1 MPRSRRCR
9 EARIGCSQIARNGGQ
24 RLRRG
29 RWWLL
34 VAVLRKCSPAHIP
47 GARPCMRGE
56 ATAVCD
62 DIERFFNRQRFCVS
76 LDWLSPIE

>member
-1 MPRSRRCR
+1 
-9 EARIGCSQIARNGGQ
+9 
-24 RLRRG
+24 
-29 RWWLL
+29 L

>member
-1 MPRSRRCR
+1 
-9 EARIGCSQIARNGGQ
+9 
-24 RLRRG
+24 
-29 RWWLL
+29 
-34 VAVLRKCSPAHIP
+34 
-47 GARPCMRGE
+47 MRGE